1 MNPKIKILIVALV
14 VGVLLIGGWWV
25 WNSYFE
31 EISVDGKTKIVFG
44 IDSPL
49 DAKEAIKVVKKFC
62 GREYQF
68 NSTEDLGEFWIIPY
82 EFPYYAKIDKE
93 DGNTSCKVKI
103 ITKEIF
109 IDSSIEKVEFWIDWL
124 YKKGDIDLMLRKPD
138 GKIVDRSSITEE
150 RSYEV
155 YKQENPQRGKWK
167 IYMIEIKPV
176 SFNLKVRLHRYGGYI
191 DEMVDRNVT
200 YPCEFEKERRLKKYG
215 PGIYANLLKEG
226 NISANIYFNPEKEKI
241 ELNEPVKIIVALSEK
256 GDPITDAQINV
267 EIKRPDNTSYSL
279 SLYDDGYHDDVMAM
293 DGVYANWYPYTEL
306 PGSYEVL
313 VKIEGKNKDD
323 KKFLL
328 SGHGLIEISHLKTK
342 KLLKVVPEKAK
353 IAIDPTKS
361 LEKIIPFSLYSSS
374 NKTETVTVIFTDF
387 VKDGKYIRRKIAY
400 SMPSTFLVSP
410 KSFTTFYVRFYIPED
425 IYEEGTYKGYMIL
438 KSTANYISVPI
449 TINCTAFERS

>member
-68 NSTEDLGEFWIIPY
+68 NSIEDLGEFWIIPY

-155 YKQENPQRGKWK
+155 YKQ
-167 IYMIEIKPV
+167 
-176 SFNLKVRLHRYGGYI
+176 
-191 DEMVDRNVT
+191 
-200 YPCEFEKERRLKKYG
+200 
-215 PGIYANLLKEG
+215 
-226 NISANIYFNPEKEKI
+226 
-241 ELNEPVKIIVALSEK
+241 
-256 GDPITDAQINV
+256 
-267 EIKRPDNTSYSL
+267 
-279 SLYDDGYHDDVMAM
+279 
-293 DGVYANWYPYTEL
+293 
-306 PGSYEVL
+306 
-313 VKIEGKNKDD
+313 
-323 KKFLL
+323 
-328 SGHGLIEISHLKTK
+328 
-342 KLLKVVPEKAK
+342 
-353 IAIDPTKS
+353 
-361 LEKIIPFSLYSSS
+361 
-374 NKTETVTVIFTDF
+374 
-387 VKDGKYIRRKIAY
+387 
-400 SMPSTFLVSP
+400 
-410 KSFTTFYVRFYIPED
+410 
-425 IYEEGTYKGYMIL
+425 
-438 KSTANYISVPI
+438 
-449 TINCTAFERS
+449 